1 MPWANLLQL
10 DLAEFDKGPEARKE
24 LAKIFL
30 ESVHTTGFLYLV
42 NHGISLKTIARHADI
57 ANTILTLPEEEK
69 APYYA
74 TKERAQE
81 GRFTGFKPKQL
92 GAANGLHPTIDHF
105 NYPRFHSELCD
116 EVDTH
121 MPPVAK
127 EYSQDAKELSFH
139 LHKVVC
145 RKLFILLAM
154 ALEVPI
160 DTYTNTHTYETKCE
174 SFLRYMRYEPRTE
187 EENEKYQ
194 DLYLPGHADWGSL
207 TFLFN
212 QPITS
217 LQILDPDDEWKYV
230 KYVEGSLVVNVGEA
244 LGHLTGG
251 YLKPTIH
258 RVVRPPKDQEN
269 NM

>member
-1 MPWANLLQL
+1 M
-10 DLAEFDKGPEARKE
+10 
-24 LAKIFL
+24 
-30 ESVHTTGFLYLV
+30 
-42 NHGISLKTIARHADI
+42 NHGISLKTIACHADM

-92 GAANGLHPTIDHF
+92 GAANDLHPTNDHF
-105 NYPRFHSELCD
+105 NYLRFYSELCD

-139 LHKVVC
+139 LHKVAC
-145 RKLFILLAM
+145 RKLFILAI
-154 ALEVPI
+154 ALKVPI

-187 EENEKYQ
+187 EENEKC
-194 DLYLPGHADWGSL
+194 
-207 TFLFN
+207 
-212 QPITS
+212 
-217 LQILDPDDEWKYV
+217 
-230 KYVEGSLVVNVGEA
+230 
-244 LGHLTGG
+244 
-251 YLKPTIH
+251 
-258 RVVRPPKDQEN
+258 
-269 NM
+269 